1 MWTRAELK
9 KNAKEKLRRY
19 YGKLVI
25 AAIVLTIA
33 TFGGKSGGGSGG
45 REDQNQT
52 ETVMTLE
59 QPQDILNLIEQN
71 QVGTLLGIIAISL
84 VIGEVISIFILHPLE
99 IGARKNFL
107 IATKQEPEMYEL
119 ASGFAF
125 NYKNV
130 IKTMFFRDLKL
141 VLWSILLI
149 VPGIVKGYEYRMV
162 PYLLAENP
170 SLDGKEAFALS
181 KKMMD
186 GEKMNSFLLD
196 LSFIGWFLLS
206 VMTLF
211 IAAVFWVN
219 PYYDMT
225 CTELF
230 ITLKEKH
237 GEQLQFVPPLHHATE
252 E

>member
-1 MWTRAELK
+1 
-9 KNAKEKLRRY
+9 
-19 YGKLVI
+19 
-25 AAIVLTIA
+25 
-33 TFGGKSGGGSGG
+33 
-45 REDQNQT
+45 
-52 ETVMTLE
+52 
-59 QPQDILNLIEQN
+59 
-71 QVGTLLGIIAISL
+71 
-84 VIGEVISIFILHPLE
+84 
-99 IGARKNFL
+99 
-107 IATKQEPEMYEL
+107 
-119 ASGFAF
+119 
-125 NYKNV
+125 
-130 IKTMFFRDLKL
+130 
-141 VLWSILLI
+141 
-149 VPGIVKGYEYRMV
+149 
-162 PYLLAENP
+162 
-170 SLDGKEAFALS
+170 
-181 KKMMD
+181 MMD